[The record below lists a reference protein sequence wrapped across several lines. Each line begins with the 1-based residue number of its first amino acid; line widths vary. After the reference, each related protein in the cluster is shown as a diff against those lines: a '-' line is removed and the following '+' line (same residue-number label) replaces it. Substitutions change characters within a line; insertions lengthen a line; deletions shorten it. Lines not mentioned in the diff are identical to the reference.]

1 MDLYQ
6 VKVMPRA
13 DEDLED
19 IAYFIA
25 SDSPKRSGK
34 FVKELLDAF
43 KKLLEVFP
51 ETGRVYQKDVRQF
64 SHKGYTAFYR
74 INEEKKLVEVLHIV
88 NLGKPLSER
97 SLKF

>member
-6 VKVMPRA
+6 IELTFQA
-13 DEDLED
+13 DKDLED

-25 SDSPKRSGK
+25 LDSPKRSK
-34 FVKELLDAF
+34 VFIAELVKAF
-43 KKLLEVFP
+43 KNLLEVFP
-51 ETGRVYQKDVRQF
+51 ETGKVYKNDVRQF

-74 INEEKKLVEVLHIV
+74 IHKQEKRVEILHVV

-97 SLKF
+97 NLTF